1 MKCSSTIVRNLHVDV
16 LPQTVQP
23 AIPLEYVTWFI
34 PRMLLQTHRNI
45 RHYTS
50 FTDLFLINVKV
61 NFITNTAKYI
71 SLRLK
76 HSIGCCVNLNKV
88 NILYFY
94 VDDLKIKDSM

>member
-1 MKCSSTIVRNLHVDV
+1 MKCSNTIVKNLHVDV

-61 NFITNTAKYI
+61 NFITNAAKYI
-71 SLRLK
+71 SLQSK
-76 HSIGCCVNLNKV
+76 HSIGIC
-88 NILYFY
+88 Y
-94 VDDLKIKDSM
+94 VSI